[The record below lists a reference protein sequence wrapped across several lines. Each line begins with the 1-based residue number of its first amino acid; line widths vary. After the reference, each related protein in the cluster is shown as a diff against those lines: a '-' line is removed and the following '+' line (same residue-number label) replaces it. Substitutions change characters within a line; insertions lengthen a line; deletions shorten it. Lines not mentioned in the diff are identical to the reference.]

1 MSEYR
6 EMAWRTIGQLP
17 KDNVRLGNYEQ
28 SLEYDE
34 DHMKVMG
41 GIAPDGAP
49 MNRGVAPWPYLSNGG
64 SNPRY
69 LSFIHWLG
77 VNLHDD

>member
-1 MSEYR
+1 MGDDR
-6 EMAWRTIGQLP
+6 QMQWRTIGGAFTDRP
-17 KDNVRLGNYEQ
+17 RENRND
-28 SLEYDE
+28 D
-34 DHMKVMG
+34 DIKVMG

-49 MNRGVAPWPYLSNGG
+49 MNRGLSPWPYLSNGG

-77 VNLHDD
+77 VNLHRDD